1 MYLWVKKKD
10 VIIFDLDGTII
21 ETDKANFLS
30 YKCAIKQVKNIDID
44 IKEYQNKR
52 FTRVDLY
59 KFNFTQK
66 EIKFI
71 IDIKN
76 KIYASYLKDTNLYS
90 SILDILTK
98 FKKRNSIII
107 LATNSSKIRANLLL
121 EYYNLKSFFDYIF
134 CKEDY
139 LNNNKFEFV
148 CNYLNLDKD
157 KILVFEN
164 EKKEIENAISIGID
178 KNKVFN
184 LPKGEFDERICNI

>member
-1 MYLWVKKKD
+1 
-10 VIIFDLDGTII
+10 LDGTII
-21 ETDKANFLS
+21 DTDKANFIS
-30 YKCAIKQVKNIDID
+30 YKYAIKQIKNID

>member
-1 MYLWVKKKD
+1 M
-10 VIIFDLDGTII
+10 DGTII
-21 ETDKANFLS
+21 DTDKANFIS
-30 YKCAIKQVKNIDID
+30 YKYAIKQIKNID

-66 EIKFI
+66 EINLI
-71 IDIKN
+71 IEVKN
-76 KIYASYLKDTNLYS
+76 KIYVNYLKYSNLFFNS
-90 SILDILTK
+90 LDILSK
-98 FKKRNSIII
+98 CKKRNLTII

-134 CKEDY
+134 YKEDY

-148 CNYLNLDKD
+148 CDYLNLNKD

>member
-1 MYLWVKKKD
+1 M
-10 VIIFDLDGTII
+10 
-21 ETDKANFLS
+21 
-30 YKCAIKQVKNIDID
+30 
-44 IKEYQNKR
+44 
-52 FTRVDLY
+52 
-59 KFNFTQK
+59 
-66 EIKFI
+66 
-71 IDIKN
+71 
-76 KIYASYLKDTNLYS
+76 
-90 SILDILTK
+90 DILTK